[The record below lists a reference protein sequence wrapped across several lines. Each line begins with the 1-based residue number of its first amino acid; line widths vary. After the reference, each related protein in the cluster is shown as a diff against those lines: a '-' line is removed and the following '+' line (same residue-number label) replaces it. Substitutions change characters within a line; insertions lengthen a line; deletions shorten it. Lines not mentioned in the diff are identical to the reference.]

1 VAARLNASFFT
12 DDFKVSLKKLSASTL
27 LIGGTLAWFFL
38 LWNYLGPIFATFS
51 PNWVEVGQLS
61 FYVSAVVSAVVGI
74 FVAREA
80 DPKKFVWLW
89 ITLGVLSTIILALS
103 LGSVFSFFSAVL
115 LGVSFGL
122 GFPTSLAFFAENTV
136 AAERARVAGI
146 TILVTFILV
155 VMAIM
160 VPSIVSIGLFGTL
173 LLIAAVR
180 SASFLSLFLDKS
192 YFEKE
197 KVKETHHFK
206 PAYRDFA
213 FYLFPWLIFHVAA
226 DLALYLI
233 PSTIQFQAAYTF
245 GNALRWPLIAIFGL
259 ISGFTADRFGRK
271 QGVVIGIVTLGIGF
285 ALLSLMIPLNVIIYF
300 AFSGVA
306 WGSLLAIYLAIPG
319 DLASFGAREQ
329 FYLLA
334 VVVPVILLG
343 IFPLIPELGI
353 LTKFGSPFS
362 QILSVLL
369 FLSVILII
377 QAKETLPESE
387 TRSRKMKDYLRKVT
401 KLIQDS
407 KKSE

>member
-1 VAARLNASFFT
+1 VAVCLNTSFFT
-12 DDFKVSLKKLSASTL
+12 DDFEVSPKKLLTSTL

-38 LWNYLGPIFATFS
+38 LWNYLGPIFTTFS
-51 PNWVEVGQLS
+51 PNWVEVGEAL
-61 FYVSAVVSAVVGI
+61 FFGSAVISSVVGI
-74 FVAREA
+74 FVAEQA
-80 DPKKFVWLW
+80 DPKKFVRIWV
-89 ITLGVLSTIILALS
+89 ILGVLSTVILALS
-103 LGSVFSFFSAVL
+103 LGSFFSFFSAVF

-122 GFPTSLAFFAENTV
+122 GFPTSLAFFAENT
-136 AAERARVAGI
+136 AAGERARVAGM

-155 VMAIM
+155 VIAVL
-160 VPSIVSIGLFGTL
+160 VPSAVNIGLFGTL
-173 LLIAAVR
+173 LLIAVVR
-180 SASFLSLFLDKS
+180 AASFLSLFLDKS
-192 YFEKE
+192 YFKKE
-197 KVKETHHFK
+197 KVKETHVFK

-233 PSTIQFQAAYTF
+233 PSTIQFQAAYTL
-245 GNALRWPLIAIFGL
+245 GNTLRWPLIAIFGL

-300 AFSGVA
+300 AFSGIA

-334 VVVPVILLG
+334 VVVPLTLLG
-343 IFPLIPELGI
+343 IFPLIPELGT
-353 LTKFGSPFS
+353 LAKFGSPFS

-377 QAKETLPESE
+377 QANETLPESQKV
-387 TRSRKMKDYLRKVT
+387 SRKDKDHLRKVT
-401 KLIQDS
+401 KLVQDF